1 MLEERLQKDL
11 VGALKEHN
19 EDKVA
24 AIRSVKAAIQTE
36 KTNGKFH
43 ELTDADIIK
52 IVNKQIKQRE
62 ESIEIYK
69 SAGRHELADKELA
82 ELNFLK
88 EYAPKKL
95 EGSELMKVIDEAR
108 AAVNACSIKDKGAI
122 MKYLGQNY
130 AGQYDGKTVSDM
142 ITGIFVGNTQ
152 G

>member
-1 MLEERLQKDL
+1 MLEERLQKEL
-11 VGALKEHN
+11 VSALKEHN

-24 AIRSVKAAIQTE
+24 AIRSIKAAIQTE

-43 ELTDADIIK
+43 ELTDADVIK
-52 IVNKQIKQRE
+52 IINKQIKQRE

-69 SAGRHELADKELA
+69 NAGRHELADKEQT

-95 EGSELMKVIDEAR
+95 EGSELMKVIDEAC

-122 MKYLGQNY
+122 MKYLSQNY

-142 ITGIFVGNTQ
+142 ITGIFVGNTP